1 MFSFIQ
7 THLWIGWLLAD
18 SQGPVNMSKG
28 VLQLGHHGWNDGGDQ
43 ECCQVGSSHNSRR
56 GGNTCCV
63 CSRSRDSCQQTAKA
77 GVFFFVMSQWVT
89 EEEWW
94 SFSWRGEK
102 KTDVFTDVI
111 CRLTSFSVS
120 CFQCGLTAAP
130 AVGSWMQRLLDSFEG
145 GLFKLLPTQ
154 TEGLGLRFGCS
165 GVRCPIL
172 VGRPTECTQ
181 GCAGKQHQCCVHCC
195 RPKPTLIVVGLAFE
209 SLCSL

>member
-1 MFSFIQ
+1 MMVETRNVVRLAPPTTLAGEA
-7 THLWIGWLLAD
+7 THAA
-18 SQGPVNMSKG
+18 SAHEVVTAVSKPQR
-28 VLQLGHHGWNDGGDQ
+28 L
-43 ECCQVGSSHNSRR
+43 EF
-56 GGNTCCV
+56 
-63 CSRSRDSCQQTAKA
+63 
-77 GVFFFVMSQWVT
+77 FFFVMSQWVT

-130 AVGSWMQRLLDSFEG
+130 AVGSWMQRLLDSFKG
-145 GLFKLLPTQ
+145 GLFILLPTQ

-165 GVRCPIL
+165 GVRGPIL